1 MEKKVSK
8 RGRKKKLTDGERI
21 LLEMELLRESPR
33 SMPVRIALVGLKSL
47 FLVLSILGMPYL
59 VFWALNALQ
68 LVTIDYGWESLV
80 GFWILVLFAKAYF
93 R

>member
-8 RGRKKKLTDGERI
+8 RGSKKKLTDGERV
-21 LLEMELLRESPR
+21 LLEMDLLREPPR

-47 FLVLSILGMPYL
+47 FLALSILGMPYL